1 MTNTAQINKTQPML
15 LADASA
21 MDMGWSKPSAG
32 ASDSKVKAYLGQV
45 LSSLTGGKINSIERL
60 VYFDGKRRAQLEAS
74 LNKEAANSSG
84 GRLSDWRQLLSAS
97 GREALQR
104 QTVAANPPANKPVP
118 NNTPWKI
125 GGVDIGAGARQLW
138 NGVKDV
144 PNPVL
149 GGLTPNQVVKGT
161 TNNYNAAARTIN
173 QTARAPVLPVA
184 QPDSSFASV
193 RAKADALVASAS
205 KGKFDSVADLVH
217 FGGNNKAANRLR
229 GLVTQMLQKD
239 AGAQAGGFGNW
250 KQVLTGAER
259 GQLERTLNDI
269 QNDTPSQ
276 PLQSKKGGFISGVN
290 RNLNQVLAPF
300 NASLPTNQDNSLQA
314 MRGGAN
320 FALEKAGLPKLQELA
335 KLDFNDPRRVKAE
348 QVLGQYLYSN
358 HLYGALAKLPSGK
371 TERIDHWTDLLAPSE
386 LNRFVSGM
394 EKALLPKAIALTG
407 INDTEGRTMQVPKGE
422 AFKQIGDIKQQVQD
436 YFGGAWPDA
445 ANPLIG
451 TLDALQSYT
460 MDRQVDAL
468 RTKLTQ
474 SGRPIDKL
482 VSMGIGFVRVANPVA
497 VIGNLIKLDQEI
509 ARTNSTKPLEQ
520 ALNAIGMQFKD
531 VAGVGKDL
539 AVLLAKGDR
548 KGAEALLKKNYDL
561 STIEGQDRATG
572 AINTL
577 LAVYGGTKL
586 TYAGAK
592 KLGLF
597 KNPNASAL
605 VPVQQTPSQAG
616 TVGRLAPALQQLKSL
631 TAQVD
636 DAIQSNNLG
645 RLQQLKAQMNDLLG
659 EARKLGRSSG
669 DVRGGDFKAVNI
681 AAEQALKNIDD
692 AINKARVPTPT
703 PVNTTKP
710 ATKPVVTPTNQA
722 QPPVVPTPVVNTP
735 KTTPKTVAQPTP
747 KPTPPVLVAPVP
759 GNVPIEPAIS
769 TSGVRIYK
777 LQDGNVGSVSLSQS
791 GQGDVVPKNSNTGTK
806 APANSDVVNNPWG
819 LDWANGDYRHTPAH
833 RSQQSATDHPG
844 TSDNGNQ
851 PPNKPPAKK
860 TGGTPPDDD
869 PSIRPNQEQPNPP
882 LSADE
887 RAYLTDIL
895 RSPTRAER
903 YLSGQHGHNSRE
915 RAIAQRMGQPLNAAE
930 QQSVMAYLSTPA
942 LRQRFMEGNNLGP
955 RMTALRER
963 VLQLPKEPSVQ
974 SPLDAQAS
982 EAPTLTTPAAL
993 PPAVTPTTPSTKPA
1007 ELSSAIVPQ
1016 GTHVPTTNQ
1025 PYQTIPTPRPKVT
1038 LPNPYEAIINPK
1050 LPEGTLPFVKVSPG
1064 RVNNNPVANSK
1075 DAHAAAR
1082 AEHPQARLQ
1091 TYFGLKN
1098 IDSFHDPDTGRLR
1111 HIPPGVDVN
1120 LTLPSHL
1127 NIHRNND
1134 GNLVIN
1140 DPITGKAQTL
1150 FEAAKSY
1157 PGKVYIAV
1165 QPDAATLQT
1174 MRQAAAQAAKFPTD
1188 LAQRSLPKSVLQ
1200 TMAEVQ
1206 VKLPFAG
1213 GLRVRLNWT
1222 EANKV
1227 KDELLSITP
1236 DEWSA
1241 LLNGNPS
1248 PRAALALKHLM
1259 DKGAEA
1265 KISTAAQDLPAL
1277 QKFIASNDVVEI
1289 PIATLLKSNFFVSTQ
1304 KAPSEQRPSLPE
1316 AEQSFRLPNPSDLVG
1331 YRFNGRLIPGTNT
1344 LVYEGSP
1351 ITFTI
1356 KHLSRVDS
1364 SAATKAL
1371 GFKGAIEVQHKVTLK
1386 PGDTIPRSIV
1396 NKWMHQLTDP
1406 GTYSLEIKNGTV
1418 FPQLNFRN
1426 EYLRGIPSRSG
1437 LADVN
1442 WLDWLVSRND
1452 QANHPEKIQSTGL
1465 LAADLG
1471 IKGDLGLT
1479 FAVDPKLIGSKN
1491 NSALSENTAKAIW
1504 RMAQAVKAIPTQGD
1518 FTEAVE
1524 PLNKW
1529 LVEISNDGNA
1539 INPKRQYAPVLQ
1551 VEFQVSPSG
1560 WRVGYKGLANSEMA
1574 KYPLGDQSMLQ
1585 IHLPAQADTAARVVN
1600 QLIPRS
1606 AADLLMGNPANPA
1619 SLPSALEWF
1628 EGALP
1633 SHYDHSLQRR
1643 VFSLPVQTVL
1653 NEIKSLINHNT
1664 SGAVL
1669 SPTTQQQLSQLLFR
1683 LPGYGNTP

>member
-1 MTNTAQINKTQPML
+1 
-15 LADASA
+15 
-21 MDMGWSKPSAG
+21 
-32 ASDSKVKAYLGQV
+32 
-45 LSSLTGGKINSIERL
+45 
-60 VYFDGKRRAQLEAS
+60 
-74 LNKEAANSSG
+74 
-84 GRLSDWRQLLSAS
+84 
-97 GREALQR
+97 
-104 QTVAANPPANKPVP
+104 
-118 NNTPWKI
+118 
-125 GGVDIGAGARQLW
+125 
-138 NGVKDV
+138 
-144 PNPVL
+144 
-149 GGLTPNQVVKGT
+149 
-161 TNNYNAAARTIN
+161 
-173 QTARAPVLPVA
+173 
-184 QPDSSFASV
+184 
-193 RAKADALVASAS
+193 
-205 KGKFDSVADLVH
+205 
-217 FGGNNKAANRLR
+217 
-229 GLVTQMLQKD
+229 
-239 AGAQAGGFGNW
+239 
-250 KQVLTGAER
+250 
-259 GQLERTLNDI
+259 
-269 QNDTPSQ
+269 
-276 PLQSKKGGFISGVN
+276 
-290 RNLNQVLAPF
+290 
-300 NASLPTNQDNSLQA
+300 
-314 MRGGAN
+314 
-320 FALEKAGLPKLQELA
+320 
-335 KLDFNDPRRVKAE
+335 
-348 QVLGQYLYSN
+348 
-358 HLYGALAKLPSGK
+358 
-371 TERIDHWTDLLAPSE
+371 
-386 LNRFVSGM
+386 
-394 EKALLPKAIALTG
+394 
-407 INDTEGRTMQVPKGE
+407 
-422 AFKQIGDIKQQVQD
+422 
-436 YFGGAWPDA
+436 
-445 ANPLIG
+445 
-451 TLDALQSYT
+451 
-460 MDRQVDAL
+460 
-468 RTKLTQ
+468 
-474 SGRPIDKL
+474 
-482 VSMGIGFVRVANPVA
+482 
-497 VIGNLIKLDQEI
+497 
-509 ARTNSTKPLEQ
+509 
-520 ALNAIGMQFKD
+520 
-531 VAGVGKDL
+531 
-539 AVLLAKGDR
+539 
-548 KGAEALLKKNYDL
+548 
-561 STIEGQDRATG
+561 
-572 AINTL
+572 
-577 LAVYGGTKL
+577 
-586 TYAGAK
+586 
-592 KLGLF
+592 
-597 KNPNASAL
+597 
-605 VPVQQTPSQAG
+605 
-616 TVGRLAPALQQLKSL
+616 L

-645 RLQQLKAQMNDLLG
+645 RLQQLKAQMTAVLG
-659 EARKLGRSSG
+659 EARALGRSSRN
-669 DVRGGDFKAVNI
+669 VRGGDFKAVNI

-747 KPTPPVLVAPVP
+747 KPTPPVQVAPVP

-851 PPNKPPAKK
+851 PPNKPPTKK

-869 PSIRPNQEQPNPP
+869 PSIRPNQEQPHPP

-1174 MRQAAAQAAKFPTD
+1174 MRQAAAQAAQFPTD

-1504 RMAQAVKAIPTQGD
+1504 RMAQTVKAIPTKGD

-1606 AADLLMGNPANPA
+1606 AADLLMGNPANRA